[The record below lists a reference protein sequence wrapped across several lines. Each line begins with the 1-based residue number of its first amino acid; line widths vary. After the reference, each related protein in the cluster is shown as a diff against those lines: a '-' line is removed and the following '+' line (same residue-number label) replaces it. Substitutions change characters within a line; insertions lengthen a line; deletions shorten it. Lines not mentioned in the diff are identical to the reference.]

1 MKRRYLFFL
10 TALLLLVLCLLVG
23 CAEDNTEPMT
33 LSCRVIAVM
42 DRELLLA
49 ADGHPP
55 IMALSPAANPKI
67 SVLRDGAAAPDGDAP
82 IPGDWV
88 LLTFSDGI
96 TETSPA
102 LPRGVTQMDI
112 ISDGFDN
119 LAAVYLQVLTDL
131 AAEQAS
137 LIADKSMLAVSL
149 EATALPAWERTAV
162 VAALAQYITG
172 QYPAMT
178 VIEESRSDLIAKGFL
193 TKDPDSP
200 RWHWQDGS
208 ILSVSEITHKC
219 TDRKRYFIA
228 FFDLS
233 HAWTGCH
240 TARDTETGIWLPYE
254 KGGSMLID

>member
-1 MKRRYLFFL
+1 MKRILLFFA
-10 TALLLLVLCLLVG
+10 ALLLTVCLFVG

-42 DRELLLA
+42 DQEFLLA
-49 ADGHPP
+49 ADGYPP

-67 SVLRDGAAAPDGDAP
+67 SVLRDGAAAPDGDTP

-88 LLTFSDGI
+88 LLTFTRGI
-96 TETSPA
+96 TETDPA

-149 EATALPAWERTAV
+149 EETALPAWEQTAV
-162 VAALAQYITG
+162 VYAIAK
-172 QYPAMT
+172 QYPTIT
-178 VIEESRSDLIAKGFL
+178 VIEESRADLMARGFMTKTSDGYRWYWKDGTFL
-193 TKDPDSP
+193 AIYEYPK
-200 RWHWQDGS
+200 
-208 ILSVSEITHKC
+208 KC
-219 TDRKRYFIA
+219 TDKKRYFNA
-228 FFDLS
+228 DLGHS
-233 HAWTGCH
+233 YVWTNCR
-240 TARDTETGIWLPYE
+240 TSRDAASGIWTPYE
-254 KGGSMLID
+254 MGGIAHVD

>member
-1 MKRRYLFFL
+1 MKRILLFFA
-10 TALLLLVLCLLVG
+10 ALLLIVCLLVG
-23 CAEDNTEPMT
+23 CAEDTTEPMT

-42 DRELLLA
+42 DRSLLLA
-49 ADGHPP
+49 AEGYPP
-55 IMALSPAANPKI
+55 IVTRTPADNPAI
-67 SVLRDGAAAPDGDAP
+67 SVLRDGTAAPDGDSP
-82 IPGDWV
+82 VPGERI
-88 LLTFSDGI
+88 LLTFTGGI
-96 TETSPA
+96 TETDPA

-149 EATALPAWERTAV
+149 EQTVLPAWEQTAV
-162 VAALAQYITG
+162 VAELARYITG

-200 RWHWQDGS
+200 RWYWQDGS

-240 TARDTETGIWLPYE
+240 TARDTETGVWLPYE
-254 KGGSMLID
+254 KGSSMLID

>member
-1 MKRRYLFFL
+1 MRRTLSIFA
-10 TALLLLVLCLLVG
+10 ALLLILCFFSG
-23 CAEDNTEPMT
+23 CTNRTEQTT
-33 LSCRVIAVM
+33 LSCRVITVM
-42 DRELLLA
+42 DRGLLLA
-49 ADGHPP
+49 AEGYPP
-55 IMALSPAANPKI
+55 IVTRTPADNTAI
-67 SVLRDGAAAPDGDAP
+67 SVLRDGTDAPDGDSP
-82 IPGDWV
+82 VPGERI
-88 LLTFSDGI
+88 LLTFTGGI
-96 TETSPA
+96 TETDPA
-102 LPRGVTQMDI
+102 LPRGVTQMEI
-112 ISDGFDN
+112 VSAEFDN
-119 LAAVYLQVLTDL
+119 LAAVYLDVLTDV

-137 LIADKSMLAVSL
+137 LIEDKSMLAVSL
-149 EATALPAWERTAV
+149 EQTALPAWEQTAV
-162 VAALAQYITG
+162 VAALARYITG

>member
-1 MKRRYLFFL
+1 MKRVLLFFA
-10 TALLLLVLCLLVG
+10 ALLFTVCLFVG

-49 ADGHPP
+49 ADGYPP

-67 SVLRDGAAAPDGDAP
+67 SVLRDGAAAPDGDTP

-96 TETSPA
+96 TKTSPA

-112 ISDGFDN
+112 ISAEFDN
-119 LAAVYLQVLTDL
+119 LAAVYLEVLTDL
-131 AAEQAS
+131 SKEEGDNIAS
-137 LIADKSMLAVSL
+137 HAMLAVSL
-149 EATALPAWERTAV
+149 EETALPAWEQTAV
-162 VAALAQYITG
+162 VYAIAK
-172 QYPAMT
+172 QYPTVT

-200 RWHWQDGS
+200 RWHWENGS
-208 ILSVSEITHKC
+208 FLSVSENTHKC
-219 TDRKRYFIA
+219 TDQKRYFIA
-228 FFDLS
+228 SFDLS

-254 KGGSMLID
+254 KGGSID

>member
-1 MKRRYLFFL
+1 MKRLYLFFL

-49 ADGHPP
+49 ADGYPP

-67 SVLRDGAAAPDGDAP
+67 SVLRDGVSSPDGDAP

-112 ISDGFDN
+112 ISAEFDN
-119 LAAVYLQVLTDL
+119 LAAVYLDVLTDL
-131 AAEQAS
+131 SKEEGDNIAS
-137 LIADKSMLAVSL
+137 HAMLAVSL
-149 EATALPAWERTAV
+149 EETALPAWEQTAV
-162 VAALAQYITG
+162 VYAIAK
-172 QYPAMT
+172 QYPTVT
-178 VIEESRSDLIAKGFL
+178 VIEESRADLMARGFMTKTSDGYQWYWKDGTFL
-193 TKDPDSP
+193 AIYEYPK
-200 RWHWQDGS
+200 
-208 ILSVSEITHKC
+208 KC
-219 TDRKRYFIA
+219 TDKKRYFNA
-228 FFDLS
+228 DLGHS
-233 HAWTGCH
+233 YVWTNCR
-240 TARDTETGIWLPYE
+240 TSRDAASGVWSPYE
-254 KGGSMLID
+254 MGGIALVD